1 MKKILLAIAV
11 FAVAVVLGVYMGKAR
26 AQTAPPEVS
35 AILDQLSP
43 EVKKQIASALTK
55 DVKTH
60 EQTVKAEKE
69 SISGQMAEWGKA
81 IGVGVAEAAKGVG
94 VAASDFFSTSAGTFV
109 AVLIAVKVVGPFFA
123 HIFGGVFLGI
133 VGFIMIRHLARRMCD
148 DVYEY
153 DTSTKNIFGNHPLK
167 RVSTDSLTEGGAFGI
182 GFMTVVLV
190 VGIAAAFITI

>member
-1 MKKILLAIAV
+1 MKKILMVVI
-11 FAVAVVLGVYMGKAR
+11 FAVSAVMGFWMGTAR
-26 AQTAPPEVS
+26 AQTAPPDVS

-55 DVKTH
+55 DVKTQ
-60 EQTVKAEKE
+60 EAAVKAEKE

-109 AVLIAVKVVGPFFA
+109 AFLIAVKVVGPFFA
-123 HIFGGVFLGI
+123 HIFGGIFLGV
-133 VGFIMIRHLARRMCD
+133 VGFILIRHLARRMCD

-153 DTSTKNIFGNHPLK
+153 DETSKNVFGNFPLK
-167 RVSTDSLTEGGAFGI
+167 RLRRDSLSSDGAMGI
-182 GFMTVVLV
+182 GSLTLAL
-190 VGIAAAFITI
+190 IAGMVAVFITI